1 MAASGSPVSD
11 GVERRGVGPSA
22 AVVVCATAVFLFL
35 ALVHAGAPSLWNDEV
50 MSVSFARRS
59 WYGLL
64 HGAASDRV
72 HPPFFYALLKVWIRI
87 GGERTLWLR
96 LLPISAATAAILAA
110 ARLCRELGLSRR
122 ASAIGLSLAA
132 TSGYLVYYA
141 QELRPYALLLLT
153 SVLSTLAF
161 VRVLDAAASGRRAWI
176 GLALA
181 NTLLVYSHYFGWLV
195 VGTEGLWLVISRRDR
210 ERLPRFL
217 ASSLVP
223 VLAFAPWAWLVS
235 REIGKGSGLSGN
247 LAGLTRPGPAALPRF
262 YAGLLGPE
270 RAVAIAP
277 QLLAGALL
285 LAAILGLAVRA
296 RKSPPE
302 HVSRTSLGL
311 LAAFAF
317 IPPAAAL
324 LVSLLVRPVF
334 HPRYLVEA
342 AVPFLLLGGAAAAE
356 PARWRLA
363 VTAAAAACCLWSA
376 ADQLA
381 GTSRI
386 AWGDLVTSMEAS
398 DSASA
403 SASGSRCSGVA
414 ASAPVYALGE
424 GAPRPVGYYLE
435 KAGSRRTV
443 IPVRSVAEVGPGP
456 GWLAFHSGS
465 ELEGVAYWSAASPAS
480 VRSALEAKGLRILC
494 EEESGPARR
503 RGVLLG
509 FAPATGGSGS

>member
-1 MAASGSPVSD
+1 LRASSARPSSPVSD
-11 GVERRGVGPSA
+11 GGERGGAGPSRGVIAG
-22 AVVVCATAVFLFL
+22 ATAIFLLL

-72 HPPFFYALLKVWIRI
+72 HPPLFYALLKIWIRI

-96 LLPISAATAAILAA
+96 LLPISAAVAAIPAA
-110 ARLCRELGLSRR
+110 ARLCRELRLSRS
-122 ASAIGLSLAA
+122 ASAIGLALAA

-141 QELRPYALLLLT
+141 QELRPYALLLLAST
-153 SVLSTLAF
+153 LSTLAF
-161 VRVLDAAASGRRAWI
+161 VGALGAGGDGRRAWI

-195 VGTEGLWLVISRRDR
+195 VGTEGLWLLISRRDR
-210 ERLPRFL
+210 GRLPRFL
-217 ASSLVP
+217 GASVVP

-235 REIGKGSGLSGN
+235 REIGRGSGLSGN
-247 LAGLTRPGPAALPRF
+247 LAGLTRPGPSALPRF

-270 RAVAIAP
+270 RAVVAAP
-277 QLLAGALL
+277 QLVAGAFLLAAMLL
-285 LAAILGLAVRA
+285 LAVRV
-296 RKSPPE
+296 RKSLPE
-302 HVSRTSLGL
+302 HASRMSLGL

-317 IPPAAAL
+317 VPPAAAF

-342 AVPFLLLGGAAAAE
+342 AVPFLLLAGAAAAE
-356 PARWRLA
+356 PPRWRLV
-363 VTAAAAACCLWSA
+363 VTATAVACCVWSA

-386 AWGDLVTSMEAS
+386 AWGDLVTSMQ
-398 DSASA
+398 ASA
-403 SASGSRCSGVA
+403 SRCSGDA

-424 GAPRPVGYYLE
+424 AAPRPVGYYLE
-435 KAGSRRTV
+435 RAGSRRTV
-443 IPVRSVAEVGPGP
+443 IPVASVAEVGAGP
-456 GWLAFHSGS
+456 GWLAFHAGS

-480 VRSALEAKGLRILC
+480 VRAALEAKGLRVLC
-494 EEESGPARR
+494 EQETGTARR
-503 RGVLLG
+503 RGVLVA
-509 FAPATGGSGS
+509 FAPAAGGS